1 VKKPR
6 GPARLE
12 FTREAV
18 LDYLVRN
25 PGRSSKRDIAKA
37 FNLHGD
43 DRIALKLLLHEL
55 EQDGALERQGKRLVR
70 HDALPPVAVL
80 DIKERDADGGLIG
93 VPVNWDEAEKG
104 EAPKVR
110 IGVSRFA
117 KGPQA
122 GVGNRVLARIFAPA
136 HGSDQHTA
144 RVMKLVDTRADAIL
158 GVLRVL
164 PDGSMRTEPTERK
177 QSEHVIAA
185 GDESTAKAGDL
196 VEIVPVGQARYGLP
210 RGRVVAVIGAIK
222 SEKAIS
228 MIAIHAHGIPHIFPA
243 DVEAQAAHLPTLPQ
257 KHREDWRALPLIT
270 IDPVDAKDH
279 DDAVHAEADTTP
291 DNPGGV
297 IATVAIA
304 DVAAYVPSGSSLDR
318 EAQLRGNSVYFPDRV
333 VPMLPEAISNDAC
346 SLKENE
352 VRSALAVK
360 MRLASDGRKI
370 SHSFHRIL
378 MRSHA
383 KLAYEAAQAAI
394 DGNPDNKTAPI
405 LDTVLKPLWAA
416 YAVLKRGRDAREPLD
431 LELPERKVVLDAQGK
446 VERVAIPPRL
456 DAHKLIEEFMIMA
469 NVCAAETLERRHYPL
484 SYRVH
489 DAPPMAKQE
498 VLREFLKTIGI
509 TMAQGAALSPA
520 KLNGILRAVAGTEK
534 QDMVNQI
541 MLRSQSQAIYAPDNI
556 GHFGLHLRRYAHFT
570 SPIRR
575 YSDLIVHRALVSALE
590 LGEGGVDTRTMG
602 GLSEICEHISVT
614 ERRAAAAERDTI
626 SRLIANHLADRT
638 GAVFNAKV
646 TGVTSSGLFVALDE
660 YGADGFVPIGKV
672 GAEYFHYDEG
682 AQALVGATT
691 RGGFRLADP
700 VEVRLIDVQPLAGSM
715 TFEMVSKPVKLDL
728 SAVSRHKARVA
739 VRRPARPFGG
749 GNRRR

>member
-1 VKKPR
+1 VKGR
-6 GPARLE
+6 RSPARPE
-12 FTREAV
+12 FTRDAV
-18 LDYLVRN
+18 LEYLARN

-37 FNLHGD
+37 FQLHGD

-80 DIKERDADGGLIG
+80 DIRERDADGGLIG
-93 VPVNWDEAEKG
+93 VPVTWNEAEKG

-144 RVMKLVDTRADAIL
+144 RVMKLIDTRKDAL
-158 GVLRVL
+158 LAVLRVL
-164 PDGSMRTEPTERK
+164 PDGTMRAEPTERK
-177 QSEHVIAA
+177 QSEHAIAA
-185 GDESTAKAGDL
+185 GDEGTAKSGDL

-222 SEKAIS
+222 SEKAVS
-228 MIAIHAHGIPHIFPA
+228 MIAIHAHGIPHVFPA
-243 DVEAQAAHLPTLPQ
+243 DVEAEAAALPPLPRA
-257 KHREDWRALPLIT
+257 HREDWRALPLIT
-270 IDPVDAKDH
+270 IDPADAKDH
-279 DDAVHAEADTTP
+279 DDAVFAEPDTAA

-297 IATVAIA
+297 IAIVAIA
-304 DVAAYVPSGSSLDR
+304 DVAAYVPAGSALDR

-346 SLKENE
+346 SLRENE
-352 VRSALAVK
+352 DRSALAVK
-360 MRLASDGRKI
+360 MRFAADGRKI
-370 SHSFHRIL
+370 SHSFHRVL

-383 KLAYEAAQAAI
+383 KLAYEAAQAAV
-394 DGNPDNKTAPI
+394 DGMPDARTAPI
-405 LDTVLKPLWAA
+405 LDTILKPLWEA
-416 YAVLKRGRDAREPLD
+416 YAILKRGRDAREPLD
-431 LELPERKVVLDAQGK
+431 LDLPERKVVLDAEGK
-446 VERVAIPPRL
+446 VERVVVPPRL
-456 DAHKLIEEFMIMA
+456 DAHRLIEEFMIMA

-509 TMAQGAALSPA
+509 SMAQGAALTPA
-520 KLNGILRAVAGTEK
+520 KLNGILRMVAGTDK
-534 QDMVNQI
+534 QDMVNTI
-541 MLRSQSQAIYAPDNI
+541 MLRSQSQAVYAPENI

-575 YSDLIVHRALVSALE
+575 YSDLIVHRALVAALE
-590 LGEGGVDTRTMG
+590 LGEGGVDTRTFT
-602 GLSEICEHISVT
+602 GLGEICEHISMT
-614 ERRAAAAERDTI
+614 ERRAAAAERDTV

-638 GAVFNAKV
+638 GAVFNGKV
-646 TGVTSSGLFVALDE
+646 TGVTSSGLFVMLDE

-672 GAEYFHYDEG
+672 GAEYFHFDEG
-682 AQALVGATT
+682 AQALIGANSG
-691 RGGFRLADP
+691 GGFRLADP
-700 VEVRLIDVQPLAGSM
+700 VEVRLIDAQPLAGSL
-715 TFEMVSKPVKLDL
+715 TFEMVSKPVKLNL
-728 SAVSRHKARVA
+728 PAVSRHKARAA
-739 VRRPARPFGG
+739 VKRPLRPMGG
-749 GNRRR
+749 GKRRR